1 MQERHSNR
9 EKYFNEQIETTT
21 QFVIPYIQEHKNIS
35 PSTRVLEIG
44 CGEGGNLKPFIDLG
58 CETVGVDLSERK
70 IELGKA
76 FFATQQLKGSIH
88 LFTEDVYTTSP
99 EKIGEFDIIIMRD
112 VIEHIHNQERFM
124 NYVKRFL
131 KPDGVFFLGFPPWQ
145 NPFGGHQQ
153 ICTNKIA
160 SVLPY
165 YHLLPMGFYAFMLKV
180 FGESKEKIEALKE
193 IKQTGISIE
202 RFEKILKTERYT
214 VLNRT
219 LYLINPN
226 YKIKFGLKPRKQ
238 LSVLASFPFVR
249 NFLSSA
255 AYYLIRK

>member
-9 EKYFNEQIETTT
+9 EKYFNEQIETTS
-21 QFVIPYIQEHKNIS
+21 QFVIPYIKEHKNIT
-35 PSTRVLEIG
+35 PATRVLEIG

-58 CETVGVDLSERK
+58 CETIGVDLSERK

-76 FFATQQLKGSIH
+76 FFASQQLNGSIQ
-88 LFTEDVYTTSP
+88 LFTQDIYTTSP
-99 EKIGEFDIIIMRD
+99 DTLGEFDIIIMRD

-153 ICTNKIA
+153 ICSNKLA
-160 SVLPY
+160 SVVPY
-165 YHLLPMGFYAFMLKV
+165 YHLLPMALYTFMLKL
-180 FGESKEKIEALKE
+180 FGESKEKIEALSE

-202 RFEKILKTERYT
+202 RFEKILKAENYT
-214 VLNRT
+214 TLNRT
-219 LYLINPN
+219 LYLVNPN
-226 YKIKFGLKPRKQ
+226 YKIKFGLRPRKQ
-238 LSVLASFPFVR
+238 WAIISAIPYLR
-249 NFLSSA
+249 NFFTTA
-255 AYYLIRK
+255 AYYLVKK